1 MTVVI
6 SGPDRLTT
14 GPFETP
20 EHALGLLSG
29 LAVALGRD
37 VDVDFLLTE
46 LASGST
52 CCSWTLPIDQARRLV
67 RDATE
72 ALAPTT
78 TRQPGLRTALSSS
91 AMQLCAHGGPQTVV
105 RQSGR
110 VPVLDPATQVAVVRA
125 TQRLL
130 ALLRQARAVAA
141 TVHIDAG
148 DREVSVRVRANELI
162 AVAADTGGSGLL
174 ATLRDARAWLSPIG
188 GSLEM
193 SHDHPAHGFVLR
205 APTGT
210 RRPAQLTTVPRQR
223 SSARS

>member
-1 MTVVI
+1 M
-6 SGPDRLTT
+6 
-14 GPFETP
+14 
-20 EHALGLLSG
+20 LL
-29 LAVALGRD
+29 
-37 VDVDFLLTE
+37 
-46 LASGST
+46 
-52 CCSWTLPIDQARRLV
+52 DQARRLV

-130 ALLRQARAVAA
+130 ALLR
-141 TVHIDAG
+141 
-148 DREVSVRVRANELI
+148 
-162 AVAADTGGSGLL
+162 
-174 ATLRDARAWLSPIG
+174 DARAWLSPIG
-188 GSLEM
+188 GSIEM